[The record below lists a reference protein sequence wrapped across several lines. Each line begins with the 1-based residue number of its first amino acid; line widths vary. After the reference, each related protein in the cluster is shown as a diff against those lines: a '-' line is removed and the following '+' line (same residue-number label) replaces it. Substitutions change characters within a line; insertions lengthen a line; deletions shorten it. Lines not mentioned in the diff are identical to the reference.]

1 MFLVQ
6 AIQKWVG
13 SDEGLPEEANAG
25 IVELLNH
32 LVAII
37 QELSGSHW
45 DLVFDLIES
54 NLDVSISANSVQS
67 RPCR

>member
-6 AIQKWVG
+6 AIQKWVA
-13 SDEGLPEEANAG
+13 SDDGIPEEANAG
-25 IVELLNH
+25 TLELLSH

-37 QELSGSHW
+37 QDLSGSHW

-54 NLDVSISANSVQS
+54 NLDVSQLCS
-67 RPCR
+67 RPTAPELN

>member
-6 AIQKWVG
+6 AVQKWVG
-13 SDEGLPEEANAG
+13 SDDGIPEEANAG
-25 IVELLNH
+25 TLELLSH

-37 QELSGSHW
+37 QDLSGSHW

-54 NLDVSISANSVQS
+54 NLDVSFSTSFS
-67 RPCR
+67 S